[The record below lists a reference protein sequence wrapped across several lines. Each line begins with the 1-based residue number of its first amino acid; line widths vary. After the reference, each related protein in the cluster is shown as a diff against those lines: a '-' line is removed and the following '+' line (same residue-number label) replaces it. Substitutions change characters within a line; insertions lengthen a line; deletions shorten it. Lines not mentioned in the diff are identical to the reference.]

1 MRQNSIDQGTTSDS
15 VESNTTEK
23 NDSASSSSSSVTSSC
38 SSSSSLLP
46 SYRLLPPP
54 SFPSSSFPSPSFP
67 SSSSPSQRRRKCIVT
82 TVWSCSKIYIFTFH
96 DSSGN
101 SVRFHTQDI
110 YVPITVRWV
119 IFLRLCSFVRKGD
132 LSDVRSLFTPRKESF
147 YDQIL
152 ETVINAHLWLWLNI
166 DVICL
171 KREAKLL

>member
-38 SSSSSLLP
+38 SSSSLLP
-46 SYRLLPPP
+46 SYRLLPP
-54 SFPSSSFPSPSFP
+54 PSFP

-101 SVRFHTQDI
+101 SVGFHTQDI
-110 YVPITVRWV
+110 YVPITIRWV

>member
-23 NDSASSSSSSVTSSC
+23 NDSGSSSSSSVTSSC

-54 SFPSSSFPSPSFP
+54 SFPSPSFP

-101 SVRFHTQDI
+101 SVGFHTQDI

-132 LSDVRSLFTPRKESF
+132 LSDVRSLFTPREESF

>member
-54 SFPSSSFPSPSFP
+54 SFPSSS
-67 SSSSPSQRRRKCIVT
+67 SPSQRRRKCIVT

-101 SVRFHTQDI
+101 SVGFHTQDI
-110 YVPITVRWV
+110 YVPITIRWV
-119 IFLRLCSFVRKGD
+119 IFFATLFFREERGPLWRKVIVHSKERKLLRSNIRNRHQC
-132 LSDVRSLFTPRKESF
+132 TPLTLIKRRCHL
-147 YDQIL
+147 L
-152 ETVINAHLWLWLNI
+152 ETGS
-166 DVICL
+166 
-171 KREAKLL
+171 

>member
-54 SFPSSSFPSPSFP
+54 SFPSSS
-67 SSSSPSQRRRKCIVT
+67 SPSQRRRKCIVT

-101 SVRFHTQDI
+101 SVGFHTQGI
-110 YVPITVRWV
+110 YVPITIRWV

-152 ETVINAHLWLWLNI
+152 ETVINAHLRLWLNI
-166 DVICL
+166 DIICL

>member
-1 MRQNSIDQGTTSDS
+1 MNLTCWTPFGLVSAGLHFLHHELRCGDS
-15 VESNTTEK
+15 M
-23 NDSASSSSSSVTSSC
+23 DW
-38 SSSSSLLP
+38 
-46 SYRLLPPP
+46 PPAP
-54 SFPSSSFPSPSFP
+54 PSPSFP

>member
-46 SYRLLPPP
+46 SYRLLPP
-54 SFPSSSFPSPSFP
+54 PSFP